1 MDFVARLYLIEEK
14 LLVVPVKGRQVSL
27 GAPNGGPSSG
37 SQSSP
42 FQGRLLQQTE
52 TGGWL

>member
-1 MDFVARLYLIEEK
+1 MVDFVARLYLIEEK
-14 LLVVPVKGRQVSL
+14 LLVVPVKGRRST
-27 GAPNGGPSSG
+27 GGPSSG

-52 TGGWL
+52 RGWL